1 MRKLTLLLV
10 AVVAALASL
19 GLGSVGSEAEAHAY
33 EGYGYDQYAE
43 GQYAS
48 AESYQYSES
57 CEASFYG
64 PGFIGNTTASGS
76 IYTGAAGTAA
86 HPSLPF
92 GTVVHVQSPYGSANL
107 TITDR
112 GPYIG
117 GRCLDV
123 SQGSS
128 WLVGGGV
135 APVTITVVG

>member
-1 MRKLTLLLV
+1 MHRLLLF
-10 AVVAALASL
+10 AALAGVLAFGAL
-19 GLGSVGSEAEAHAY
+19 GFIGEAEAHSY
-33 EGYGYDQYAE
+33 

-48 AESYQYSES
+48 AEAYQYSES
-57 CEASFYG
+57 CEGSFYG
-64 PGFIGNTTASGS
+64 EGFIGNTTASGE

-112 GPYIG
+112 GPFVA

-123 SQGSS
+123 SAGSS
-128 WLVGGGV
+128 WIVGGGV
-135 APVTITVVG
+135 APVTITVLG